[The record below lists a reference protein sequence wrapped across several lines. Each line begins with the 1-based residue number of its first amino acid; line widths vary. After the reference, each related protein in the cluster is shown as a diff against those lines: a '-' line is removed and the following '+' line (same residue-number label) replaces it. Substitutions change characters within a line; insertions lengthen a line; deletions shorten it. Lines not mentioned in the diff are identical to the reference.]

1 MTILT
6 EIAGMESSTASYS
19 EPPCPLRQLP
29 GQATIAP
36 SAIDVKRPAS
46 DHLEQVPSP
55 YTLYDACRCDKGS
68 TNGLL
73 CSTARSSDS
82 DLFYGLST
90 LIPGLRQL
98 DSGARA
104 ATRAERKISFLDG
117 CRLYPK
123 AMAWSVVVSSTL
135 IMEGFDTLLIFSFFS
150 LPAFKRHYGVPS
162 RDGGYEIPARWQFGL
177 STGAEAG
184 EIVGLLLNGLL
195 ADRIGYRITIS
206 AALVFLFLCILLPF
220 FAVNLQMLLA
230 AQILCGIP
238 WGVFQTLTINYAAEV
253 MPVALRAY
261 LLSSINLCWVLGQIL
276 ATGVTRSLANNES
289 TLSFRLPYGLQWA
302 IGVPILVGVILAPES
317 PWWLIRHDRPQEAK
331 RSLSR
336 LTRSG
341 VSVDETA
348 AMLTHTNEVEKHLT
362 GGSAISYLDCFKR
375 ADLRRTE
382 ITCIVWVTQQVCG
395 SSLMG
400 WAAYYYKQAGFDTSQ
415 AFSLTV
421 GAFGLAIAGGIISW
435 FLLPRMGRR
444 TLYLSGLLVILITL
458 LTAGFVSVAST
469 ARWHL
474 WTLGSLLV
482 FLTFV
487 YDMTIGPICYVLVA
501 EIPSTR
507 LRVKTVVLARVAY
520 NLSGVLINWMTPN
533 MLSPDV
539 WNWKGKSCFFF
550 AGTTF
555 LCLVWCYWRLPE
567 TFGLSYLEIDIL
579 FEKKAKTSKFRELQN
594 NLRDRGYFGLGGDEC
609 PFRGY

>member
-1 MTILT
+1 MD
-6 EIAGMESSTASYS
+6 SSTASYS
-19 EPPCPLRQLP
+19 EPPCPLQQLP
-29 GQATIAP
+29 TQATISP
-36 SAIDVKRPAS
+36 STLDPKGPAS
-46 DHLEQVPSP
+46 YHLDTVSSTSKTT
-55 YTLYDACRCDKGS
+55 YGLYDVWGCDTNS

-73 CSTARSSDS
+73 SSTARSSES

-104 ATRAERKISFLDG
+104 ATNAERKITFLDG
-117 CRLYPK
+117 CRRYPK

-150 LPAFKRHYGVPS
+150 LPAFKRHYGLPS
-162 RDGGYEIPARWQFGL
+162 KDGDYEIPARWQFGL

-195 ADRIGYRITIS
+195 ADRVGYRITIS
-206 AALVFLFLCILLPF
+206 VALVLLFFSIFLPF

-230 AQILCGIP
+230 GQILCGIP

-261 LLSSINLCWVLGQIL
+261 LLSSINMCWVLGQLL
-276 ATGVTRSLANNES
+276 ATGVTRSFANNES
-289 TLSFRLPYGLQWA
+289 TLSFRLPFGLQWA
-302 IGVPILVGVILAPES
+302 IGLPILVGVILAPES

-331 RSLSR
+331 RSLAR
-336 LTRSG
+336 LTGGG
-341 VSVDETA
+341 VSVNETA

-362 GGSAISYLDCFKR
+362 GGGGAISYLDCFKR
-375 ADLRRTE
+375 VDLRRTE

-400 WAAYYYKQAGFDTSQ
+400 WAAYYYQQAGFDTSQ
-415 AFSLTV
+415 AFNLTI
-421 GAFGLAIAGGIISW
+421 GTFGLAIAGGVISW
-435 FLLPRMGRR
+435 FLMPHVGRR
-444 TLYLSGLLVILITL
+444 RLYLSGLFVMFLTL
-458 LTAGFVSVAST
+458 LTAGCVSVAST

-474 WTLGSLLV
+474 WALGSLLI

-487 YDMTIGPICYVLVA
+487 YNITIGPICYVLVA

-533 MLSPDV
+533 MLSPDE
-539 WNWKGKSCFFF
+539 WDWKGKSCFFF
-550 AGTTF
+550 AGTTL
-555 LCLVWCYWRLPE
+555 LCLIWCYWRLPE
-567 TFGLSYLEIDIL
+567 THGLSYLEIDIL
-579 FEKKAKTSKFRELQN
+579 FEKKAKTSKFRELQTH
-594 NLRDRGYFGLGGDEC
+594 LRDRGYFGLSRDEC